1 MTEKCGLSKFNL
13 GTPATYRIKI
23 KGHLDSSW
31 SDRLGGVMIENS
43 VEPEEVSVSML
54 TGELV
59 DQAALF
65 GVLNNLYMLGLPLLS
80 VEFIDAGAST

>member
-1 MTEKCGLSKFNL
+1 
-13 GTPATYRIKI
+13 
-23 KGHLDSSW
+23 
-31 SDRLGGVMIENS
+31 MIENS